1 MVSKIIY
8 HQKDGF
14 ACNVACYNSLCSFRS
29 VFYLFVLKISIV
41 VRFQGA
47 KVRFAPS
54 AAFQDLQNSFPS
66 ASSFFFLDQEKE
78 ICLVRNDA
86 ELRGALFHM
95 RETKELSLSVEE
107 QTQRH
112 VAAPA
117 AVRAAAPRRRHLD
130 PSEKHELL
138 GRLLD
143 LGHEDMTANLKAVQH
158 ATTLQEALE
167 NLRASAIP
175 AAPASVRAAA
185 PRRRHLDPSEKHE
198 LLGRLLDLGHED
210 MTANLKAVQ
219 HATTLQEALENLRAS
234 ASPNRQDIE
243 SLFELGFMDRER
255 NIEALA
261 HSSNL
266 EEAVSILLSKDAPS
280 SSSLHYHAEG
290 NNNNS

>member
-117 AVRAAAPRRRHLD
+117 A
-130 PSEKHELL
+130 
-138 GRLLD
+138 
-143 LGHEDMTANLKAVQH
+143 QH
-158 ATTLQEALE
+158 
-167 NLRASAIP
+167 
-175 AAPASVRAAA
+175 VRAAA

-266 EEAVSILLSKDAPS
+266 EEAVGILLSKDAPS